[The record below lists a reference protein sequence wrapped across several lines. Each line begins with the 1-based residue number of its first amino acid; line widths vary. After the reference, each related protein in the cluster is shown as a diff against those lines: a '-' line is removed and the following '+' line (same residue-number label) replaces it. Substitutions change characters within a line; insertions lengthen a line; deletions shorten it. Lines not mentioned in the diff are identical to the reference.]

1 MGPKC
6 LSAFIP
12 YRKTR
17 FGLKNGDALEEIP
30 PELRPSGWDRHLWIT
45 GKKEHR
51 RNKNIDDMLNAQHV
65 QGMSIIV
72 SYEHHPATAAPRP
85 MSAQALWLVASQVR
99 RQVRERGD
107 GLAVA
112 VSALLAREVVAN
124 GRVLQVNWDMAH
136 SVHDDAGREV
146 LGVCETDPDVPHAA
160 LVSINAR
167 MVAGR
172 PDLELSTAAHEL
184 GHVLFDVPAALGEMG
199 RRFRTMTVSP
209 EALLDRAA
217 VLAERR
223 ANEFM
228 GALLVPAVPFHL
240 QMLVHARAEGLRTV
254 HAAHLGRQ
262 GSRIL
267 AGDNPPEAVDGVVA
281 ALAGDF
287 GVSDGFVRV
296 RLARYRLIEGGLPS

>member
-1 MGPKC
+1 M
-6 LSAFIP
+6 
-12 YRKTR
+12 
-17 FGLKNGDALEEIP
+17 EETP
-30 PELRPSGWDRHLWIT
+30 PELHPLGLDACLWIT

-51 RNKNIDDMLNAQHV
+51 RNKNIDGTVNAQHV
-65 QGMSIIV
+65 RCMSIIV

-85 MSAQALWLVASQVR
+85 MSAQALWLVAGQVR

-107 GLAVA
+107 GLAVP
-112 VSALLAREVVAN
+112 VGALLARAREVVAN

-184 GHVLFDVPAALGEMG
+184 GHVLFDVPAAFGEMG

-228 GALLVPAVPFHL
+228 GSLLVPPVPFHL

-296 RLARYRLIEGGLPS
+296 RLARYRLVEGGLPS